1 MCGSSRSWTCVCR
14 GTETL
19 SAAPPKEGTGRWEED
34 GFPALAA
41 RCPRVWGPDDPC
53 PVQSYFAGWL
63 SPVGGGVCCS
73 RPLVRFPPESLAG
86 EGSGRGFRRCGGVT
100 PSNAQGCPSSTVV
113 SVSIP
118 LVSPRMGGTRSSP
131 RPVPSALSTSERC
144 QGGLWLGRPSSVS
157 HGGAASGT
165 RTGWRALCVWVTGLC
180 SWPQSEAPRPA
191 TERELAKCTVRGA
204 ASEDVPREATGGGS
218 GVCVSPA

>member
-1 MCGSSRSWTCVCR
+1 MGGGRFPRV
-14 GTETL
+14 
-19 SAAPPKEGTGRWEED
+19 AA
-34 GFPALAA
+34 L
-41 RCPRVWGPDDPC
+41 PRVWGPDDPC
-53 PVQSYFAGWL
+53 PVL
-63 SPVGGGVCCS
+63 LRGVVVAS
-73 RPLVRFPPESLAG
+73 RRRRVLFETPGAVPPESLAG

-157 HGGAASGT
+157 LGGAASGT

-191 TERELAKCTVRGA
+191 TERELASGTVRGA
-204 ASEDVPREATGGGS
+204 ASDDVPAKPPVVVGW
-218 GVCVSPA
+218 CVSPA